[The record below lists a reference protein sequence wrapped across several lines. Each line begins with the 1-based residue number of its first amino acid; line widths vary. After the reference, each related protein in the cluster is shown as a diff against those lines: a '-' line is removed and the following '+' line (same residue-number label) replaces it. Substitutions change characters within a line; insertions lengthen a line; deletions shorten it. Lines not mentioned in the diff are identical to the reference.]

1 MDMDSISETVRVKQT
16 LQHEMCAHPVRV
28 SASNL
33 FETAN
38 SEAVIK

>member
-16 LQHEMCAHPVRV
+16 LQHEMCEHPVRI

-33 FETAN
+33 FERVN